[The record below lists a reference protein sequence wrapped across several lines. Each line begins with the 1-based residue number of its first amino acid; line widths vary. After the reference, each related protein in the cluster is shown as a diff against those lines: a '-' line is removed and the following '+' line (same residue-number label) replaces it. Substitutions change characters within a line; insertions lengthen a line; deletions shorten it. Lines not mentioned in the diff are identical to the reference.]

1 MRAPQRHRGGFDAV
15 AHGIVGPKREEEAV
29 DFAGIGAGA
38 IEPDL
43 RLQPCST
50 CNDAVHGTVEYGATG
65 NAKIG
70 GRMRR
75 HLRNPWVWVAAALL
89 FALWLLWPRAVNSP
103 APAPPATPVSVP
115 AATPAN
121 TPPDAP
127 KSSARAGGD
136 SRTQMH
142 SAPAFLPPEA
152 LRTLGLI
159 ERGGPFPHR
168 QDGSVFGNREGR
180 LPSMPRG
187 YYHEY
192 TVETPGLS
200 HRGTRRIV
208 TGGTPPEAWYYSED
222 HYESFRSF
230 AWPPGGAR

>member
-1 MRAPQRHRGGFDAV
+1 
-15 AHGIVGPKREEEAV
+15 
-29 DFAGIGAGA
+29 
-38 IEPDL
+38 
-43 RLQPCST
+43 
-50 CNDAVHGTVEYGATG
+50 
-65 NAKIG
+65 
-70 GRMRR
+70 MRR

-103 APAPPATPVSVP
+103 APVPPVTPVSMP
-115 AATPAN
+115 AATPAPAN
-121 TPPDAP
+121 APPDVP
-127 KSSARAGGD
+127 KSSPRAERD
-136 SRTQMH
+136 FPTSTRA
-142 SAPAFLPPEA
+142 APAFLPSEA
-152 LRTLGLI
+152 LHTLELI

-180 LPSMPRG
+180 LPPRPRG

-208 TGGTPPEAWYYSED
+208 TGGTPPEAWYYSDD
-222 HYESFRSF
+222 HYESFRAF